1 MNSKSPEQKPL
12 LARGV
17 DLRDLTVIGWFFG
30 IIAICMV
37 VAGAVGIYLFE
48 PIPRYLG
55 VRVSGAGPAILLA
68 IPLVSVAFAFYK
80 AAEFLCGLV
89 GLKFH
94 RISSTRPPEGSESR
108 H

>member
-1 MNSKSPEQKPL
+1 MNTKSPEQKPL

-30 IIAICMV
+30 LIAICMI

-55 VRVSGAGPAILLA
+55 IRVSGAGPAIVLA

-80 AAEFLCGLV
+80 TAEFLCGLV
-89 GLKFH
+89 GLEFH
-94 RISSTRPPEGSESR
+94 RDSASRPPEGSDF
-108 H
+108 